1 MTTVVDHI
9 AVGSRVAVGDH
20 IVFPSL
26 STPHVSDGATL
37 RVLYTQEQI
46 AARVEALATQIRADL
61 GPEEIT
67 LLCILKGGFLFT
79 GDLARALSGPVHVEF
94 LGVQSYGDEMHSSG
108 AVRITHD
115 LTRPIEGRRVVVVE
129 DIVDTG
135 LTLNYL
141 MRVLSARHPQSVHV
155 AAFLEKPAGQ
165 SPVRPDYVG
174 FSVGDEFVV
183 GYGLDWAQ
191 RFRNL
196 PYIAAVVRSGA

>member
-1 MTTVVDHI
+1 MT
-9 AVGSRVAVGDH
+9 AVGDR
-20 IVFPSL
+20 ITFPPL
-26 STPHVSDGATL
+26 GVPHVSDGATL
-37 RVLYTQEQI
+37 CVLYTQDQI
-46 AARVEALATQIRADL
+46 ADRVTALAQQIRVDL

-67 LLCILKGGFLFT
+67 LLCILKGGFVFT
-79 GDLARALSGPVHVEF
+79 SDLARALSGAVHVEF

-115 LTRPIEGRRVVVVE
+115 LTRPIEGRRVIIVE

-135 LTLNYL
+135 LTLKYL
-141 MRVLSARHPQSVHV
+141 MQVLSARHPKSVHV

-196 PYIAAVVRSGA
+196 PYIAAVVR

>member
-1 MTTVVDHI
+1 MT
-9 AVGSRVAVGDH
+9 AVGDLVILPSQ
-20 IVFPSL
+20 IV
-26 STPHVSDGATL
+26 PHVSDGATL

-46 AARVEALATQIRADL
+46 AERVAALARQIRADL

-79 GDLARALSGPVHVEF
+79 GDLARALDGPVHIEF

-135 LTLNYL
+135 LTLKYL
-141 MRVLSARHPQSVHV
+141 MNVLAARHPESVHI

-174 FSVGDEFVV
+174 FTVGDEFVV

-196 PYIAAVVRSGA
+196 PYIAAVVR